1 MQPDT
6 NKETNTEDSVTSINA
21 QAPFNNA
28 YEVSA
33 TPAGPDDVSRLDN
46 SYDVP
51 ARPMEQ
57 GPTPLQP
64 VVVDSYNQITPIE
77 PAVIAQRDTTSAA
90 IFGVNPQPV
99 MQVLSPRG
107 VEYVFL
113 TISLFTAAI
122 GLTSGLLASL
132 NGQIKYTTLSF
143 PSALLIVGLPIF
155 GWLFLRLKKAELR
168 EPSAALDASKRR
180 STQSIQI
187 ITFVVTLFSLI
198 GLVAAIFAKM
208 GGQLSTSLGKIVLDI
223 LVLLIIFGGIL
234 AYYWHDEHRGI

>member
-6 NKETNTEDSVTSINA
+6 NDKTSAEDSANNLKAPAPYNNVYEAPITSTVRDDA
-21 QAPFNNA
+21 SQSHDA
-28 YEVSA
+28 YQTS
-33 TPAGPDDVSRLDN
+33 P
-46 SYDVP
+46 
-51 ARPMEQ
+51 RPVDQWAKPEQ
-57 GPTPLQP
+57 SS
-64 VVVDSYNQITPIE
+64 VVDSNIVMTSAE
-77 PAVIAQRDTTSAA
+77 PAAIAGRAPASVAA
-90 IFGVNPQPV
+90 FGVNPQPV
-99 MQVLSPRG
+99 VQVLSPRG

-122 GLTSGLLASL
+122 GLTSGLLAGL
-132 NGQIKYTTLSF
+132 NGQLNFATLSF

-155 GWLFLRLKKAELR
+155 GWLFLRLKKAELID
-168 EPSAALDASKRR
+168 PSAALDASKRR

-208 GGQLSTSLGKIVLDI
+208 GGQLGTSLGKIVLDI

-234 AYYWHDEHRGI
+234 AYYWHDEHKGN

>member
-28 YEVSA
+28 YEIPA
-33 TPAGPDDVSRLDN
+33 TPAGPDDVSRLGN

-51 ARPMEQ
+51 ARPIEQ
-57 GPTPLQP
+57 GSAPAQP
-64 VVVDSYNQITPIE
+64 VVDSYNQITPIE
-77 PAVIAQRDTTSAA
+77 PAVIARRDTTPAA
-90 IFGVNPQPV
+90 TFGVNPQPV
-99 MQVLSPRG
+99 VQVLSPRG